1 MSRRSSRAALR
12 PSKRAASATATE
24 LPSIETVE
32 QVEEA
37 LASGDAD
44 ERAHALE
51 QAGAL
56 LRSRLSREEVERV
69 AAALERALADR
80 ASGVRVAL
88 GSAAA
93 HLRHPA
99 WERIAGALARDNN
112 AYVRRAAE
120 ATIAQR
126 TRSQERQLEEKIDEV
141 LASIERLSP
150 QRGSPAGSLPAAVRR
165 LGRAYFTYTM
175 SGVTHEARAILT
187 GLKRSLTIAER
198 ELVGARKSPPR
209 PWTQFRERAE
219 RRIAT
224 LEKILA
230 DAKDF
235 SSQAPT
241 ERQRTSVREL
251 AADALQLVRDQ
262 HDEHDGAPDVVATIE
277 VDRNLEV
284 NVPRH
289 RLAQVLGNIVRNSF
303 EAIERKGRVS
313 ITASA
318 TDDEVTVAVA
328 DTGCGIS
335 EADLAIVFL
344 GGRSTKR
351 GRRGPLENT
360 GWGLTVAQGVVDD
373 CGGRITIESAE
384 GKGTTVQVT
393 LPRAL
398 PDDGPD
404 DDERETEEE

>member
-1 MSRRSSRAALR
+1 M
-12 PSKRAASATATE
+12 
-24 LPSIETVE
+24 
-32 QVEEA
+32 
-37 LASGDAD
+37 
-44 ERAHALE
+44 
-51 QAGAL
+51 
-56 LRSRLSREEVERV
+56 
-69 AAALERALADR
+69 AAAFERALADR

-88 GSAAA
+88 GSASA
-93 HLRHPA
+93 HLRHPT
-99 WERIAGALARDNN
+99 WERVVGALLRDNN

-120 ATIAQR
+120 ATMAQR
-126 TRSQERQLEEKIDEV
+126 TRSQERQLEERIDEV
-141 LASIERLSP
+141 LTSIERLSP
-150 QRGSPAGSLPAAVRR
+150 QRGVPAGSLPAAVRR

-198 ELVGARKSPPR
+198 ELVGARKGPPR

-219 RRIAT
+219 RRITT

-235 SSQAPT
+235 ASQAPT
-241 ERQRTSVREL
+241 ERQRTSVHEL
-251 AADALQLVRDQ
+251 AVEALQLVRDQ
-262 HDEHDGAPDVVATIE
+262 HDEHAGAPRGGSDALEGTRAPDTSPRSGGHERRERWAPDVQATIE

-289 RLAQVLGNIVRNSF
+289 RLAQVLGNVVRNSF
-303 EAIERKGRVS
+303 EAIEKKGRVS
-313 ITASA
+313 ITATA
-318 TDDEVTVAVA
+318 TDDEVTVVVA

-373 CGGRITIESAE
+373 CGGRIGIESAE
-384 GKGTTVQVT
+384 GKGTTVRVT

-398 PDDGPD
+398 PDDAPED
-404 DDERETEEE
+404 DDEHGEEE